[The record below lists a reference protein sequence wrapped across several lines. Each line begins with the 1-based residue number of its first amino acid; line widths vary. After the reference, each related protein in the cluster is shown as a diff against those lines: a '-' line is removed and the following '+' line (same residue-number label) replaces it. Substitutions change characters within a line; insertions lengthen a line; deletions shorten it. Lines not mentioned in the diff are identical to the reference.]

1 MLQQWRTR
9 VLRWHQLSRYYLN
22 KWQYDGSKWAERVWY
37 GRGSQSP
44 TSVASVPFMLT
55 RQMRLDLERAG
66 FPAHEIAALLPRTA
80 HQLLTD
86 KVSYAQF
93 RLQQQTQQTQQQ
105 QQPAAAAAASAAD
118 AHKEIHAIVQAI
130 EARAQPPQSGATD
143 GPSASQAPSS
153 VVMVVPAMDESDQD
167 RKAAI

>member
-37 GRGSQSP
+37 GRGSQSR

-86 KVSYAQF
+86 KVTYAQF
-93 RLQQQTQQTQQQ
+93 RLQQQTQQQ
-105 QQPAAAAAASAAD
+105 QQPTAAAAPSAAD

-153 VVMVVPAMDESDQD
+153 VVMVVPAMDGSDQD